1 MLKIILPQIPDGF
14 SEQRGAIFGFGLKAT
29 EQTGTLLKMTTVEE
43 PKRRKLSKSPVHNLN
58 EERSVG
64 FISYEISI

>member
-1 MLKIILPQIPDGF
+1 MLKIILPQIQDGF
-14 SEQRGAIFGFGLKAT
+14 SEQRRAIFGFGLKAT